1 MKTLG
6 IKAFIRLNEKSGM
19 YNTGRISDP
28 DAIAESLRHI
38 AAESKKHPLNC
49 DRSEDFDS
57 LEPTRDR
64 KADMLTHELA
74 SLDISRE
81 TLVKPEITKLIT
93 DILSD
98 TLTAYYAG
106 ILDDLEIENSD
117 TEWDDWE
124 NGEGVWRNTYELSES
139 FELTLDRIC
148 GESLVLRT
156 YNLCLYFDA
165 DSGKPAAFS
174 DGETPDGGDSAYEG
188 DYDDGQIALDD
199 GGDLYREFER
209 MYDER
214 KDELKEEY

>member
-1 MKTLG
+1 MKALG

-19 YNTGRISDP
+19 YNTGHISDP
-28 DAIAESLRHI
+28 DAIAKALRRI
-38 AAESKKHPLNC
+38 SAESKKHPLNC

-57 LEPTRDR
+57 LEPTRDPESD
-64 KADMLTHELA
+64 ALTRELS
-74 SLDISRE
+74 SLDIPRE
-81 TLVKPEITKLIT
+81 TLIKPEITKLVT
-93 DILSD
+93 NILFN

-106 ILDDLEIENSD
+106 VLDDLEIESSD

-124 NGEGVWRNTYELSES
+124 NGEGVWRDTYELSES
-139 FELTLDRIC
+139 FELTIDRIC

-174 DGETPDGGDSAYEG
+174 DGATPDGQDSAYEG
-188 DYDDGQIALDD
+188 DYDSGQIMLDD
-199 GGDLYREFER
+199 GGDLYREFEH

-214 KDELKEEY
+214 EDELKKEY